1 MTDLRKILA
10 SNMKFYRNQRGLSQ
24 EKLAERVNTA
34 TNYIA
39 LIETGKRFPSL
50 KMLEKLAK
58 GLNIDTTELFSL
70 NPIKMMVKKS
80 LQAKILADIEQILT
94 VRLDEIE
101 D

>member
-10 SNMKFYRNQRGLSQ
+10 ANMKFYRNQRGLSQ
-24 EKLAERVNTA
+24 EKLAEIADTA

-58 GLNIDTTELFSL
+58 GLNVDPSELFSL
-70 NPIKMMVKKS
+70 NPIKMTIKKN
-80 LQAKILADIEQILT
+80 LRAKILADIEQIL
-94 VRLDEIE
+94 VIRLNETD

>member
-10 SNMKFYRNQRGLSQ
+10 SNMKFYRNQGGLSQ
-24 EKLAERVNTA
+24 EKLAEKVNTA

-80 LQAKILADIEQILT
+80 LRAKILADIEQILT
-94 VRLDEIE
+94 ERLEEIE
-101 D
+101 N